1 MRKWR
6 AGVAGMGLL
15 AAALPLAGAAEPA
28 SAATPVAYWKMDEP
42 AGSATMVDA
51 TGNGHGGTLHNVTA
65 AVAGAPQLGTAYYFG
80 GSAAKS
86 YVEVP
91 DSPSLDPG
99 AQPMSITLWMRT
111 KHLPSSGDYDLVRK
125 GAFPGQEYKVELL
138 TTAQIA
144 CTFHGSNA
152 SGNATGGSN
161 LNDLHWHQVTCAEN
175 SSSITLTID
184 GTVVATKKVSLGS
197 ISSDNALEIGA
208 HPTSDFY
215 NGRLDDISI
224 TIG

>member
-6 AGVAGMGLL
+6 AGIAGMGLL
-15 AAALPLAGAAEPA
+15 AAALPLAGSAGPA
-28 SAATPVAYWKMDEP
+28 SAATVVAYWKMDES

-51 TGNGHGGTLHNVTA
+51 TGNGHNGTLHHVTA
-65 AVAGAPQLGTAYYFG
+65 GVPGAPHLGTAYFFG
-80 GSAAKS
+80 GSAAQS

-99 AQPMSITLWMRT
+99 TQPMSITFWMRT

-125 GAFPGQEYKVELL
+125 GAFPGQEYKVELEK
-138 TTAQIA
+138 TGQIA

-152 SGNATGGSN
+152 SGNATGGPA

-175 SSSITLTID
+175 SSAITLTID
-184 GTVVATKKVSLGS
+184 GTVVATTTVSLGS
-197 ISSDNALEIGA
+197 ISSNNALEIGA
-208 HPTSDFY
+208 HPTFDFY